1 MSNFNSTPAQ
11 QEAIDTLGCNVSVSA
26 GAGSGKTEVL
36 VQRFCK
42 IVELGLADVDE
53 ILTVTFTE
61 KAAKEMKQRITRQ
74 FNQLSET
81 DDTSRFE
88 TAMRDV
94 ESANIGTIHSFAS
107 RILRENAFEAGI
119 DPNFGMLTDPESI
132 MLKDSV
138 LEELISDGYTSQDDK
153 YLYLVNSLGEEPL
166 KNAIKKLHSHF
177 ASLGKSISDGK
188 PALTQNG
195 DAEQLALEYFRYIE
209 DLSSQ
214 EVSPALDKQ
223 LDVFLVH
230 YPDLKA
236 MMKTQAGIIS
246 EKSPEDYALSF
257 DWQTY
262 EELVIT
268 EKFVAGNAGTPAQK
282 EEIIKPAKAIAKAF
296 RQAIIAPVAE
306 YHIQCLLE
314 LTQQFGQAYT
324 AAKRSVGALDFDD
337 LLSKTQDLLILS
349 DGTPTMTALLYRE
362 KFKYVVLDEFQDT
375 NSLQKRL
382 VESVCRPDRLFTVGD
397 VKQSIFSFIHSDVS
411 VFIGHHQ
418 SVEES
423 KNGKTLAFVEN
434 FRSRASV
441 VGFVNWLF
449 RELWSEDGE
458 FEFEELQARGSF
470 CEHTSPDIELIL
482 TPKTNGAEQAR
493 YSEAAAI
500 ANKVRELLGRDRQK
514 PFQVTDR
521 KKDGTVT
528 RDLCPGDILL
538 LFRSTSNISI
548 YERALH
554 EAGIEYYVVSGRG
567 FYSKQEVRDML
578 SLLRLIENPL
588 DDVAM
593 ASVLRSPMVAV
604 SDDTLWWLTRE
615 SRSISADN
623 EEEDN
628 DETDIPVRNR
638 NIGKLYAGICSLDN
652 LSEIS
657 SDDRIKLTAFRDLL
671 AELHSVRSDSRISR
685 LINMAI
691 NRTSF
696 DLKLLA
702 PPNGKRKYA
711 NIRKLLEMA
720 ESMQGS
726 GMFSI
731 SDFIRHIDDLSI
743 ISEREGEAPTETEES
758 PVVRLMTVHK
768 SKGLQAPVV
777 IVADSSHQISSGD
790 TSKFIADK
798 EASIACKLKHELSDE
813 WIPTSAYENMAET
826 TRDRDIGEEKR
837 LFYVAAT
844 RAEELLIIS
853 GCSEYKGGP
862 AGSESYSKVKSWSGW
877 VEKAL
882 NISTVPAYGECLLDA
897 GGIPVHLTVGN
908 SSPCEAASLSLSLAQ
923 SYPDILESGGK
934 LPVDDDVSMSEVVN
948 RCLAP
953 INQAG
958 SSAVQLTVSQALDYI
973 WCPGKYYLKW
983 VLGLPEVS
991 PDYIE
996 EPEPANTEGSYS
1008 GATVGSAVHQV
1019 LGALD
1024 FSGDIE
1030 EQIIRFSAIQDT
1042 GIRKQVELCCRKLI
1056 QSEWYGRIK
1065 ASHSRMQEVPFR
1077 IMQNDCSLLG
1087 RIDLLIEEE
1096 SGWVVIDYKTGSIS
1110 EKDRYGLQVSIYA
1123 YAVKQCLSV
1132 MPKEIVLVNLGD
1144 GDDLRFE
1151 VNESTLNQAEASLNK
1166 AFAGIRANDFSSERD
1181 SRCAECGY
1189 NNPKENICNRSLL

>member
-1 MSNFNSTPAQ
+1 MSNFNPTLAQ
-11 QEAIDTLGCNVSVSA
+11 QEAIDTLDCNVSVSA

-61 KAAKEMKQRITRQ
+61 KAAKEMKQRITSQ
-74 FNQLSET
+74 FSGLSEN
-81 DDTSRFE
+81 DDTGRFE

-138 LEELISDGYTSQDDK
+138 VEELISDGYTSQDDK
-153 YLYLVNSLGEEPL
+153 CLYLVNALGEEPL
-166 KNAIKKLHSHF
+166 KYAIKKLHSHF
-177 ASLGKSISDGK
+177 ASLGKSISEGK
-188 PALTQNG
+188 PALSQNG
-195 DAEQLALEYFRYIE
+195 DAEQLALDYFRYIE

-223 LDVFLVH
+223 LDVFLVQ

-236 MMKTQAGIIS
+236 MMKLQADIIK

-262 EELVIT
+262 EDLAFT

-282 EEIIKPAKAIAKAF
+282 EDFIKPAKAIAKAF

-306 YHIQCLLE
+306 YHIQCLLKM
-314 LTQQFGQAYT
+314 TQQFGQAYT

-337 LLSKTQDLLILS
+337 LLSKTQDLLISS
-349 DGTPTMTALLYRE
+349 DGTPTPTALLYRE

-418 SVEES
+418 SVEKSES
-423 KNGKTLAFVEN
+423 GKTLAFVEN
-434 FRSRASV
+434 FRSRESV

-449 RELWSEDGE
+449 RELWSEDGG

-482 TPKTNGAEQAR
+482 TPKTAGAEQAR
-493 YSEAAAI
+493 YSEAVAI
-500 ANKVRELLGRDRQK
+500 ANKVRELLGRDGQK
-514 PFQVTDR
+514 PFQVR
-521 KKDGTVT
+521 EKDDT
-528 RDLCPGDILL
+528 RDLSPKDIML

-578 SLLRLIENPL
+578 SLLRLVENPL

-615 SRSISADN
+615 SRSVSADN

-628 DETDIPVRNR
+628 DETDIPARNR
-638 NIGKLYAGICSLDN
+638 NIGKLYAGVCALDK
-652 LSEIS
+652 LTEIS
-657 SDDRIKLTAFRDLL
+657 PDDRNKLKEFKDLL

-685 LINMAI
+685 LINTAVSKT
-691 NRTSF
+691 NF

-702 PPNGKRKYA
+702 SPNGKRKYA
-711 NIRKLLEMA
+711 NVRKLLEMA
-720 ESMQGS
+720 ESMQGR

-731 SDFIRHIDDLSI
+731 SDFIRHIDDLSV
-743 ISEREGEAPTETEES
+743 ISEREGEAPTETEDS

-777 IVADSSHQISSGD
+777 IVADSSHQIRAGD
-790 TSKFIADK
+790 TSTFIANK
-798 EASIACKLKHELSDE
+798 EASVACKLKNELSDE
-813 WIPTSAYENMAET
+813 WIPTSAYENIAET

-853 GCSEYKGGP
+853 GCSEYKGSP

-882 NISTVPAYGECLLDA
+882 NMSTEPAYGECLLDA

-908 SSPCEAASLSLSLAQ
+908 KSPCEAASLSPSLAQ
-923 SYPDILESGGK
+923 LYPGILESGGM
-934 LPVDDDVSMSEVVN
+934 LPVDDDISMSEVVN

-953 INQAG
+953 VQQTG
-958 SSAVQLTVSQALDYI
+958 SSAVQLTVSQALDYF

-983 VLGLPEVS
+983 VLGLPEAS
-991 PDYIE
+991 LDYTE
-996 EPEPANTEGSYS
+996 EPEPTNTEGSYS

-1024 FSGDIE
+1024 FAGDIE
-1030 EQIIRFSAIQDT
+1030 EQILRFSAVQDT
-1042 GIRKQVELCCRKLI
+1042 GIRKQVELYCKKLLGT
-1056 QSEWYGRIK
+1056 EWYERIK

-1077 IMQNDCSLLG
+1077 IIQDDCSLLG

-1132 MPKEIVLVNLGD
+1132 MPREIVLVNLGD
-1144 GDDLRFE
+1144 GDDCRFE
-1151 VNESTLNQAEASLNK
+1151 VNESTLKQAEELLLA
-1166 AFAGIRANDFSSERD
+1166 AFNGIRENDFTSERN
-1181 SRCAECGY
+1181 SRCKECGY
-1189 NNPKENICNRSLL
+1189 NKLEQNICTFCC